1 MSDRI
6 SLTGISATGFHGVFP
21 EERRDGQI
29 FIVDLE
35 LSMDLKPAGE
45 SDDLA
50 KTINYASV
58 ATIVVEEITG
68 EPLSLIE
75 ALAHRVSNRVLSEF
89 PQIESLLVT
98 VHKPDAPVGINFKD
112 ISVTIER
119 SRCELLL
126 H

>member
-1 MSDRI
+1 MSDKI
-6 SLTGISATGFHGVFP
+6 SLTGISASGFHGVFP

-35 LSMDLKPAGE
+35 LFANLAPAGE
-45 SDDLA
+45 SDDLT
-50 KTINYASV
+50 KTVNYASV
-58 ATIVVEEITG
+58 AAAVVEEIVG

-75 ALAHRVSNRVLSEF
+75 ALANRISQRVLGDYPLIDS
-89 PQIESLLVT
+89 ILVT

-119 SRCELLL
+119 RR
-126 H
+126 

>member
-35 LSMDLKPAGE
+35 LSADLKLAGE
-45 SDDLA
+45 SDDLT

-58 ATIVVEEITG
+58 SVLVVEEITG

-75 ALAHRVSNRVLSEF
+75 ALAHRISNRVLGEF
-89 PQIESLLVT
+89 PLINSILVT
-98 VHKPDAPVGINFKD
+98 VHKPDAPIGINFKD

-119 SRCELLL
+119 SR
-126 H
+126 

>member
-35 LSMDLKPAGE
+35 LSLDLKLAGE
-45 SDDLA
+45 SDDLT

-58 ATIVVEEITG
+58 ATLVVEEITS

-75 ALAHRVSNRVLSEF
+75 ALAHRISKRVLGEF
-89 PQIESLLVT
+89 PQIDSILVT
-98 VHKPDAPVGINFKD
+98 VHKPDAPVGVNFKD

-119 SRCELLL
+119 SK
-126 H
+126 

>member
-1 MSDRI
+1 MNDHI
-6 SLTGISATGFHGVFP
+6 SLIGISATGFHGVFP

-29 FIVDLE
+29 FLVDLV
-35 LSMDLKPAGE
+35 LSVDLKPAGE
-45 SDDLA
+45 SDDLT

-58 ATIVVEEITG
+58 AKSVVEEITG

-75 ALAHRVSNRVLSEF
+75 ALAHRISNRVLGEF
-89 PQIESLLVT
+89 PLIDSILVT

-119 SRCELLL
+119 SK
-126 H
+126 

>member
-89 PQIESLLVT
+89 PKIESLLVT

-119 SRCELLL
+119 SK
-126 H
+126 